1 MRLLTIALPLLLAS
15 SALFPSLA
23 NAQQVKQCSGAN
35 IPPGWVITW
44 SEKDT
49 NCGWQYGVMLTIVN
63 ADALP
68 HGVQL
73 YVCNIERLPAWWQ
86 PIEYISQIPGAP
98 NPPCAYGGPYRYR
111 IEKKG

>member
-1 MRLLTIALPLLLAS
+1 MRHLAIALPLLLAS
-15 SALFPSLA
+15 TALFPTLA
-23 NAQQVKQCSGAN
+23 NAQTVKQCAGGS

-49 NCGWQYGVMLTIVN
+49 NCGWQYGVMLTLVN

-68 HGVQL
+68 HGTQL
-73 YVCNIERLPAWWQ
+73 YVCNIERLSAWWQ
-86 PIEYISQIPGAP
+86 PIEYISQLPGQP
-98 NPPCAYGGPYRYR
+98 SPPCAYGGPYRYR